1 VLFIRAKY
9 IFTAQMPHVVI
20 REKGVVIL
28 RKVEDNVAVDVP
40 KICVHQLK
48 NRGMNRGGLYVI
60 GPLALR
66 IWKLGQRKSPITQC
80 FLCHPYSHMSKNI
93 STLVV

>member
-1 VLFIRAKY
+1 
-9 IFTAQMPHVVI
+9 MPHVVI

-66 IWKLGQRKSPITQC
+66 IWKLGQSKSPITQC